1 MAKEGGGMINE
12 IVESYKK
19 IDRDVDVLSG
29 LLLFLMLLVI
39 GRVVACVFQKD
50 FDALWPLLTSA
61 IPIVAAML
69 VVRVA
74 NRQITHGNLIR
85 EDDRR
90 QQVVR
95 VTHHLMAI
103 ALDMR
108 QRVGYMHK
116 ILGDGSATPFLFE
129 QLATSIESRYEV
141 LLEPEAY
148 RYLPGSCIDIIVNMS
163 GSIFGLTTVSRG
175 VSLVTEKNG
184 GLAINAKVSK
194 ATPEVLA
201 QLEHLNDGLTR
212 LIDGVHDLRNSIEK
226 ASKSDQVNLTKH

>member
-1 MAKEGGGMINE
+1 MANEDGGMIKE
-12 IVESYKK
+12 TVESYKK
-19 IDRDVDVLSG
+19 FDRDVDALSG

-50 FDALWPLLTSA
+50 FDALWPLLTST

-74 NRQITHGNLIR
+74 NRQITHNNLIR

-116 ILGDGSATPFLFE
+116 ILDEGSATPLLFE
-129 QLATSIESRYEV
+129 QLATSIESLHEV

-148 RYLPGSCIDIIVNMS
+148 RYLPGSCVDIIVNMS
-163 GSIFGLTTVSRG
+163 GTIFGLTTVSRG

-184 GLAINAKVSK
+184 GLSVNGKVAK

-201 QLEHLNDGLTR
+201 QLEQLKDGLTR
-212 LIDGVHDLRNSIEK
+212 LIDGVYDVRNAIEK
-226 ASKSDQVNLTKH
+226 PSKSDQETLAKH